1 MRYISDPKRNFRGAT
16 NSIFWPL
23 LEIKC
28 TGASWVFCLQAV
40 MESVAPSA
48 AEDNN
53 LFVIDTVGETLTESK
68 VTEVPEVPVK
78 KLKRRN
84 AAMYSS
90 SD

>member
-1 MRYISDPKRNFRGAT
+1 
-16 NSIFWPL
+16 
-23 LEIKC
+23 
-28 TGASWVFCLQAV
+28 

-53 LFVIDTVGETLTESK
+53 LFVIDTVGETLNESK